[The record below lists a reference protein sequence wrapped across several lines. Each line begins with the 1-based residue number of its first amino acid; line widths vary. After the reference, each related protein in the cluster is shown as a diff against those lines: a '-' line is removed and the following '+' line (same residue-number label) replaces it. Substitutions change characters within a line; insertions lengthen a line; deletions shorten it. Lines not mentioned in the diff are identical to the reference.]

1 MGNHETGVKSSSTRR
16 LYSFLNDDR
25 IKFQTLRDMNSE
37 IIEVVYKHVSD
48 EDPVQVSN
56 NIFVACFTT
65 CWIRLKIYR
74 EGLVY
79 YPSNKSSFSTPIP
92 SSSPIDPVTLC

>member
-37 IIEVVYKHVSD
+37 IIEVVYKHIKD
-48 EDPVQVSN
+48 EELIQVSI
-56 NIFVACFTT
+56 NISVAFLTT
-65 CWIRLKIYR
+65 CWERLKLYR
-74 EGLVY
+74 EGLSY
-79 YPSNKSSFSTPIP
+79 LKP
-92 SSSPIDPVTLC
+92 